1 MARNQGKSCEKTL
14 TKAGSPGERLRTP
27 TSSDS
32 QDRALRGGEGSQ
44 ARRDPGGQME
54 RDGRGI
60 EAIWEADAYTLV
72 PTASVNKKIHPVQF
86 L

>member
-1 MARNQGKSCEKTL
+1 MRAWQRGEGLSGEEVARNRGKNCEKTL

-44 ARRDPGGQME
+44 ARRDPGG
-54 RDGRGI
+54 
-60 EAIWEADAYTLV
+60 
-72 PTASVNKKIHPVQF
+72 
-86 L
+86 